1 MPVKG
6 PIWPYIVQLVLVV
19 IYTITVSFGWLMA
32 SVANI
37 DTNHIEPPVSIVV
50 QSMPDSIQVMIR
62 HGIWMNNVSVMLT

>member
-32 SVANI
+32 SVVDI

-62 HGIWMNNVSVMLT
+62 HGILDMLCF

>member
-19 IYTITVSFGWLMA
+19 IYAITVSFGWLMA

>member
-62 HGIWMNNVSVMLT
+62 HGILDMLCF